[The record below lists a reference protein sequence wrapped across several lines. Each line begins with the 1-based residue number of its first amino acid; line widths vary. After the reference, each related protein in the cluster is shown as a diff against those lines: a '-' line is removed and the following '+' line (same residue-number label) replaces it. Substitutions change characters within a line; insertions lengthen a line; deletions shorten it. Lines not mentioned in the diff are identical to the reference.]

1 MQRILCLLAFICVT
15 TQSIAQHLFELKK
28 GVVEFV
34 SDAPLEVIT
43 ARSKKLSGIL
53 DISKKQFAFKV
64 EMRSFDGFNN
74 AMQKGH
80 FNENYMESNTFPLA
94 VFKGKIIED
103 IDLDKKGT
111 ITVRAKGKFTVHGVE
126 QERIIPVTLKIGA
139 QRTISVSSKFNV
151 MLADHN
157 IKVPKVVIE
166 KLSPEIWVTVNGV
179 MTEKP

>member
-1 MQRILCLLAFICVT
+1 MQRIFLLLAFIGAT
-15 TQSIAQHLFELKK
+15 THSFAQHLFEMKK

-64 EMRSFDGFNN
+64 EMYSFDGFNN

-80 FNENYMESNTFPLA
+80 FNENYMESSIYPHA

-111 ITVRAKGKFTVHGVE
+111 IIVRAKGKFIAHGIE
-126 QERIIPVTLKIGA
+126 QERIIPVTLKIGT

-157 IKVPKVVIE
+157 IKIPKVVIE
-166 KLSPEIWVTVNGV
+166 KLSPEIWVTVAGI

>member
-1 MQRILCLLAFICVT
+1 MKSILFLLAFICST
-15 TQSIAQHLFELKK
+15 TYSIAQHLFELKK

-43 ARSKKLSGIL
+43 ARSRKLSGIL

-64 EMRSFDGFNN
+64 EMYSFDGFNN

-80 FNENYMESNTFPLA
+80 FNENYMESSTYPLA

-103 IDLDKKGT
+103 IDLDQKGK
-111 ITVRAKGKFTVHGVE
+111 ITVRAKGKFIVHGVE

-139 QRTISVSSKFNV
+139 HHAISVNCKFSV

-157 IKVPKVVIE
+157 IKIPKVVIE

-179 MTEKP
+179 MTEKR

>member
-1 MQRILCLLAFICVT
+1 MKRLLFLLAFICST
-15 TQSIAQHLFELKK
+15 AHGFTQHLFEMKK

-53 DISKKQFAFKV
+53 DISKKQFVFKV
-64 EMRSFDGFNN
+64 EMYSFDGFNN

-80 FNENYMESNTFPLA
+80 FNENYMESNTFPQA

-103 IDLDKKGT
+103 IDPSKKGT
-111 ITVRAKGKFTVHGVE
+111 ITVRAKGKFIVHGVE
-126 QERIIPVTLKIGA
+126 QERIIPVTLKIGDNHS
-139 QRTISVSSKFNV
+139 ISVYSKFSV

-157 IKVPKVVIE
+157 IKIPKVVIE
-166 KLSPEIWVTVNGV
+166 KLSPEIWVTVNGL
-179 MTEKP
+179 MKEKG

>member
-1 MQRILCLLAFICVT
+1 MKSILFLLAFICST
-15 TQSIAQHLFELKK
+15 THGIAQHLFELKK

-34 SDAPLEVIT
+34 SDAPLEIIT
-43 ARSKKLSGIL
+43 ARSRKLSGIL

-64 EMRSFDGFNN
+64 EMYSFDGFNN

-80 FNENYMESNTFPLA
+80 FNENYMESSTYPLA

-103 IDLDKKGT
+103 IDLDQKGT
-111 ITVRAKGKFTVHGVE
+111 ITVRAKGKFIVHGVE

-139 QRTISVSSKFNV
+139 HHAISVNSKFSV

-157 IKVPKVVIE
+157 IKIPKVVIE

-179 MTEKP
+179 MTEKR